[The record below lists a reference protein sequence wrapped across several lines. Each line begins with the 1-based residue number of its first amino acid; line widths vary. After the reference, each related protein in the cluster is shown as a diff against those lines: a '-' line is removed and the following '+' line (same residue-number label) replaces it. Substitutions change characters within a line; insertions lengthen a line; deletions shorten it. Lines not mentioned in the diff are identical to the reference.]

1 MSEPRALP
9 TVDLGNAE
17 PLPTMPVVPTVP
29 TVYAGAAQVGA
40 GDPRQSPVPPVR
52 SDLSRSP
59 SQNLA
64 HAKAAEEAL
73 LWAMSRNSSPTRAAS
88 ESASLTRLPLQGRSS
103 LGRSSSPLQGRS
115 PPFRQSSPT
124 RTASDSTSLTQ
135 LPLQG
140 LSPPFRQISPTR
152 AASDTTSMT
161 TLPLQSP
168 PFRQSSPTRASSES
182 ISAAHMPFQVDQPPG
197 AMGSRA
203 LEKAMMAVVPLV
215 SKQEVLPEAQMID
228 PNSGVQL
235 GRVVNEMPVVTFP
248 SPDERERN
256 VKTELESITKDFID
270 DFEADT
276 TQLPKSVRD
285 RIMKDRFAET
295 VKARIREKVRNL
307 TTSVLDEHLP
317 QADARQVIQQSRTDA
332 SVASTVATGIPSQA
346 VEEVFLRSVPSTH
359 RSTGSRERDSPR
371 QDEAKKGQR
380 RTPLVKL
387 PCEQKLVH
395 TPRDFSTERGRGA
408 AKPSGGAQVE
418 QEVVQESVSAAVPE
432 AVQESISAAVPEAVQ
447 RGTPSGS
454 YRYPIPDTMSRQ
466 SSGMFQESMAEAKSQ
481 LTFTT
486 VPVVSHDALHTP
498 PASFTALSIPSDL
511 QSASQPSMRGGD
523 SRSRS
528 ASASASG
535 SAVAA
540 ASASASASVQW
551 SVSASS
557 ASRPPTAVVSNMAL
571 ALQTGVS
578 QIAPPPSA
586 GPSFNSAMFGS
597 YSSPRHS
604 GGNAQ
609 PSSYTASRPPQGGGS
624 ARGAKSIVS
633 SFISST
639 MDSFS
644 ADNRTPS
651 FRDAPDSS
659 RRVDTA
665 GEIAAPRPSPYDMS
679 SLYSPECRDVMP
691 RLPSPGCYPLPPTG
705 SLTPPEEG
713 YSRPGSNQVLLGDD
727 AAAWGSRGNVGIDP
741 LQQTPDWGYVHPG
754 MNRSLEPAATKYI
767 G

>member
-17 PLPTMPVVPTVP
+17 PLPTMAVVPTVP

-88 ESASLTRLPLQGRSS
+88 ESASLTRLPLQGRSP

-161 TLPLQSP
+161 TLQGLPLQSP

-197 AMGSRA
+197 AMGSMA
-203 LEKAMMAVVPLV
+203 PEKAMMAVVPLV

-285 RIMKDRFAET
+285 RIMKDWFAET

-317 QADARQVIQQSRTDA
+317 QTDARQVIQQSRTDA

-359 RSTGSRERDSPR
+359 RSSGSRERDSPR

-395 TPRDFSTERGRGA
+395 TPREFSIERGRGA

-418 QEVVQESVSAAVPE
+418 QEVVQESVSAV
-432 AVQESISAAVPEAVQ
+432 VPEAVQ

-578 QIAPPPSA
+578 QIAPPPS
-586 GPSFNSAMFGS
+586 
-597 YSSPRHS
+597 
-604 GGNAQ
+604 
-609 PSSYTASRPPQGGGS
+609 
-624 ARGAKSIVS
+624 
-633 SFISST
+633 
-639 MDSFS
+639 
-644 ADNRTPS
+644 
-651 FRDAPDSS
+651 
-659 RRVDTA
+659 
-665 GEIAAPRPSPYDMS
+665 
-679 SLYSPECRDVMP
+679 
-691 RLPSPGCYPLPPTG
+691 
-705 SLTPPEEG
+705 
-713 YSRPGSNQVLLGDD
+713 
-727 AAAWGSRGNVGIDP
+727 
-741 LQQTPDWGYVHPG
+741 
-754 MNRSLEPAATKYI
+754 
-767 G
+767 

>member
-17 PLPTMPVVPTVP
+17 PLPTMAVVPTVP

-115 PPFRQSSPT
+115 PPFRQ
-124 RTASDSTSLTQ
+124 
-135 LPLQG
+135 
-140 LSPPFRQISPTR
+140 ISPTR

-161 TLPLQSP
+161 TLQGLPLQSP

-332 SVASTVATGIPSQA
+332 SVASTVASGIPSQA

-395 TPRDFSTERGRGA
+395 TPREFSTERGRGA

-418 QEVVQESVSAAVPE
+418 QEV
-432 AVQESISAAVPEAVQ
+432 VQESISAAVPEAVQ

-557 ASRPPTAVVSNMAL
+557 ASR
-571 ALQTGVS
+571 
-578 QIAPPPSA
+578 
-586 GPSFNSAMFGS
+586 
-597 YSSPRHS
+597 
-604 GGNAQ
+604 
-609 PSSYTASRPPQGGGS
+609 
-624 ARGAKSIVS
+624 
-633 SFISST
+633 
-639 MDSFS
+639 
-644 ADNRTPS
+644 
-651 FRDAPDSS
+651 
-659 RRVDTA
+659 
-665 GEIAAPRPSPYDMS
+665 
-679 SLYSPECRDVMP
+679 
-691 RLPSPGCYPLPPTG
+691 
-705 SLTPPEEG
+705 
-713 YSRPGSNQVLLGDD
+713 
-727 AAAWGSRGNVGIDP
+727 
-741 LQQTPDWGYVHPG
+741 
-754 MNRSLEPAATKYI
+754 
-767 G
+767 

>member
-17 PLPTMPVVPTVP
+17 PLPTMAVVPTVP

-115 PPFRQSSPT
+115 PPFRQ
-124 RTASDSTSLTQ
+124 
-135 LPLQG
+135 
-140 LSPPFRQISPTR
+140 ISPTR

-161 TLPLQSP
+161 TLQGLPLQSP

-408 AKPSGGAQVE
+408 AKPSGGAHVE

-432 AVQESISAAVPEAVQ
+432 TVQESISAAVPEAVQ

-454 YRYPIPDTMSRQ
+454 HRYPIPDTMSRN

-498 PASFTALSIPSDL
+498 SATFPALSIPSDV
-511 QSASQPSMRGGD
+511 QSASQTSMRGGD

-540 ASASASASVQW
+540 ASASASVQW

-571 ALQTGVS
+571 ALETGVS

-604 GGNAQ
+604 VGIAQ
-609 PSSYTASRPPQGGGS
+609 PPSYGTSPSRPPQGGGS

-665 GEIAAPRPSPYDMS
+665 VEIAAPRPSPYDMS